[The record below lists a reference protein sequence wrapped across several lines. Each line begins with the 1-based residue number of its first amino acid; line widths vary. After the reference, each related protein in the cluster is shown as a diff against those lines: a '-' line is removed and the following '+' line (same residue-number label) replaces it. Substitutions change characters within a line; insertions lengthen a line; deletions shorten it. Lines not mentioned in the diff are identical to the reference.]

1 MVSLVSLQKSSQSSN
16 ASSHKSGDLK
26 TLLSLNVRMLSRE
39 CDIVLFK
46 IVIYITERTSS
57 LFHYKYPN
65 VIHEKL

>member
-46 IVIYITERTSS
+46 IVI
-57 LFHYKYPN
+57 
-65 VIHEKL
+65 